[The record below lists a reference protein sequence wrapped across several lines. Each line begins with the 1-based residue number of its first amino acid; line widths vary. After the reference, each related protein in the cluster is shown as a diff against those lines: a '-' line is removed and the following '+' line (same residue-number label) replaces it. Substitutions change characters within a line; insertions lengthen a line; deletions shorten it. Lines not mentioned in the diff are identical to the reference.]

1 MKTWIPLFATLL
13 LLGFGCSSD
22 PAPEAPA
29 PEAPAAEAHPHDHEA
44 AAPAAAAPAADG
56 AAAAAP
62 AADGADYTCPMHA
75 DVHASE
81 PGTCPKCKMDLVLAS
96 ADGAKAE
103 KPAESEHSAH

>member
-1 MKTWIPLFATLL
+1 MRTWITLLPFLL
-13 LLGFGCSSD
+13 LLGLGCSSD

-29 PEAPAAEAHPHDHEA
+29 KEAPAHEA
-44 AAPAAAAPAADG
+44 AAKPAAE
-56 AAAAAP
+56 P

-81 PGTCPKCKMDLVLAS
+81 PGICPKCKMDLVLAN

-103 KPAESEHSAH
+103 KPAADEHSAH